1 MNEELRHPSRAR
13 LRALVDK
20 FAQQRLIVVGDLLAD
35 QFLYGEIARVSREA
49 PVFILRH
56 EHTETLPGGAA
67 NCAVN
72 LAALGARVSLIGV
85 VGDDAPGRELLHKL
99 QTANV
104 DCRRIVTSKHRGTT
118 TKVRIL
124 AGQAHSTRQQ
134 VIRVDYE
141 HAAIDDAAERALLHD
156 YLREALTETD
166 AAIISDY
173 DYGVANAETAAL
185 VREGMK
191 ARSFP
196 VTVDSRFHLTD
207 FKHFTSA
214 TPNEDEV
221 EQLLGHRLKDKDSLN
236 AAAREL
242 RSRLECHALLI
253 TRGPNGMLLQETDT
267 GPQHLAAVGA
277 REPVDVTGAG
287 DTVIAA
293 YTLALAAGATF
304 TEAAHLANHAGGL
317 VVMKR
322 GTASISNA
330 ELLSSIER
338 LNG

>member
-1 MNEELRHPSRAR
+1 MKADAEPTRERFAEILREFSRPSV
-13 LRALVDK
+13 LV
-20 FAQQRLIVVGDLLAD
+20 LGDLVAD

-85 VGDDAPGRELLHKL
+85 VGEDEAGRGLLAKLRDAG
-99 QTANV
+99 V
-104 DCRRIVTSKHRGTT
+104 DCRGVVTSAEIGTT

-124 AGQAHSTRQQ
+124 AGQSHSTRQQ

-141 HAAIDDAAERALLHD
+141 HAPAGQDA
-156 YLREALTETD
+156 LREKLIENLRTIIKSAD
-166 AAIISDY
+166 ACIISDY
-173 DYGVANAETAAL
+173 NYGVADEQTVSVLREAAL
-185 VREGMK
+185 S
-191 ARSFP
+191 RSIP
-196 VTVDSRFHLTD
+196 VTVDSRFRLTD
-207 FKHFTSA
+207 FCDFTSA

-221 EQLLGHRLKDKDSLN
+221 EQLLGRHLGDIESLES
-236 AAAREL
+236 AAREL
-242 RSRLECHALLI
+242 RARLNCQSLLI
-253 TRGPNGMLLQETDT
+253 TRGPNGMLLQGSE
-267 GPQHLAAVGA
+267 GEAPIHIEPVGA

-293 YTLALAAGATF
+293 YTLALAVGATF
-304 TEAAHLANHAGGL
+304 REAAHLANRAGGL

-322 GTASISNA
+322 GTASISHA
-330 ELLSSIER
+330 ELLSSIEH
-338 LNG
+338 